1 MLTGKEDSI
10 VFFDRTDA
18 SSARNGINGDGAAGQ
33 CGSPG
38 AAVSTTL
45 MFLLQS
51 AQQAVLEN
59 VHEARRCIA
68 EAMALLRAE
77 RGLRN
82 SVALTRAQRPL
93 APWQVTRVLEFV
105 EANLGNHIGIA
116 DLAAQVRLSASYFA
130 HAFRRSAGETP
141 SRYLR
146 RRRIERAQQMMLL
159 TDKPLAEIA
168 LDCGLAD
175 QTHLTKVFRRIVGMS
190 PGAWRRLRRAAPREL
205 RKVPDHAL

>member
-205 RKVPDHAL
+205 RKAPDHAL

>member
-1 MLTGKEDSI
+1 MFIGKEDSI
-10 VFFDRTDA
+10 VFFGRSDA
-18 SSARNGINGDGAAGQ
+18 SSAPNDTHCNRLAGQ
-33 CGSPG
+33 YGSPG
-38 AAVSTTL
+38 AAVSTAL
-45 MFLLQS
+45 MSLLQS
-51 AQQAVLEN
+51 AQHAVLDN

-77 RGLRN
+77 RGLR
-82 SVALTRAQRPL
+82 SSGVLTRAQRPL
-93 APWQVTRVLEFV
+93 APWQITRVLDFV

-159 TDKPLAEIA
+159 TDKPLADIA
-168 LDCGLAD
+168 LECGLAD

-190 PGAWRRLRRAAPREL
+190 PGAWRRLRRAAPREM
-205 RKVPDHAL
+205 REAPDHAL